1 MALNELER
9 LKERVD
15 KDPSSKLFVPLAEE
29 YKKAGMFEEAVDVLI
44 KGLERHP
51 NYMSARVS
59 LGKIYIEKE
68 MLNEAGQ
75 EFEKVVSVIPDN
87 LYAHK
92 RLAEIYKNLDNRN
105 KAVEEL
111 RVVLRLNPTD
121 ETAAKSLASFEEKS
135 FAQPEIQETIE
146 AFTKEEKLSEIP
158 VSEQTK
164 EAEIEESF
172 DKGVSEGPRVRIRDA
187 DIFISQGRYIEA
199 FDIYKKIL
207 SIEPSNTYVLQ
218 RIEELRALLKLLGR
232 SEEGLIMRLNSFLDG
247 IKKRRDEFFGTS

>member
-9 LKERVD
+9 LKERVN

-29 YKKAGMFEEAVDVLI
+29 YKKAGMFEEAVDVLM

-92 RLAEIYKNLDNRN
+92 KLAEIYKNLHNRN

-146 AFTKEEKLSEIP
+146 VFTKEEKLSEIP

-164 EAEIEESF
+164 EAEIEESC

-232 SEEGLIMRLNSFLDG
+232 SEEGLIVRLNSFLDG

>member
-9 LKERVD
+9 LKEKVN

-29 YKKAGMFEEAVDVLI
+29 YKKAGMFEEAVDVLM

-68 MLNEAGQ
+68 MLSEAGRG
-75 EFEKVVSVIPDN
+75 FEKVVSVIPDN

-92 RLAEIYKNLDNRN
+92 KLAEIYKNLDNRN

-111 RVVLRLNPTD
+111 RVVLRLNPKD
-121 ETAAKSLASFEEKS
+121 ETAAKSLSSFEEKS
-135 FAQPEIQETIE
+135 VSQPEIQETIE
-146 AFTKEEKLSEIP
+146 VFTKEEKLSEIP

-164 EAEIEESF
+164 EAEIE
-172 DKGVSEGPRVRIRDA
+172 
-187 DIFISQGRYIEA
+187 
-199 FDIYKKIL
+199 
-207 SIEPSNTYVLQ
+207 
-218 RIEELRALLKLLGR
+218 
-232 SEEGLIMRLNSFLDG
+232 
-247 IKKRRDEFFGTS
+247 

>member
-9 LKERVD
+9 LKERVN

-29 YKKAGMFEEAVDVLI
+29 YKKAGMFEEAVDVLM

-92 RLAEIYKNLDNRN
+92 KLAEIYKNLHNRN

-135 FAQPEIQETIE
+135 FAQPEIQETIGV
-146 AFTKEEKLSEIP
+146 FTKEEKLSEIP

-164 EAEIEESF
+164 EAEIEESC

-232 SEEGLIMRLNSFLDG
+232 SEEGLIVRLNSFLDG